1 MNTILLVV
9 VIAVIA
15 LAAFMMMKG
24 GGKNSVSTQDVA
36 ANKDKYV
43 LIDVREPAELRNE
56 GYIEGSK
63 NIPMGSI
70 ENNLRN
76 IPKDKEVVIYCRSG
90 NRSGVVAAK
99 LSQLGYTNVKNMAG
113 GIMKWKAEGLPVK

>member
-9 VIAVIA
+9 VVAVVL

-24 GGKNSVSTQDVA
+24 GGKNSISTQDVIT
-36 ANKDKYV
+36 NKENYT
-43 LIDVREPAELRNE
+43 LIDVREPAELRND

-63 NIPMGSI
+63 NIPLGSL

-76 IPKDKEVVIYCRSG
+76 IPKDKEVVMYCRSG
-90 NRSGVVAAK
+90 NRSGVAVAK
-99 LSQLGYTNVKNMAG
+99 LTQLGYTNIKNMTG